1 MKLNNILIAA
11 ALMAASTNIYADNDN
26 EGKELKYRRSSL
38 YSLMVNHTDQN
49 FAKEIREA
57 FVQMP
62 VPDKYNDH
70 DLSVKVLN
78 LDKKLKDASSDKE
91 NQDITAFLT
100 NNNVGSRLVAKWFNR
115 DCLQEPAT
123 WS

>member
-70 DLSVKVLN
+70 DQ
-78 LDKKLKDASSDKE
+78 A
-91 NQDITAFLT
+91 QQ
-100 NNNVGSRLVAKWFNR
+100 NR
-115 DCLQEPAT
+115 DQFFHLSIPPYGMMGLYLRRRT
-123 WS
+123 LVRRGKILVVL

>member
-100 NNNVGSRLVAKWFNR
+100 NNNANNNSYFNA
-115 DCLQEPAT
+115 LIVN
-123 WS
+123 